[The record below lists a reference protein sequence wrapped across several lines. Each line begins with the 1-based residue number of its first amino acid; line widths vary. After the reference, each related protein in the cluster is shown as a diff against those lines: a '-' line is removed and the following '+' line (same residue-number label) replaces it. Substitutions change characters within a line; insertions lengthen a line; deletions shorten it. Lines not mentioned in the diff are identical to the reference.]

1 MSSIA
6 PTSPNLRFGPF
17 ELDGVAGEL
26 RKAGI
31 LIKLQPQPFRVLQLL
46 VNRAGT
52 VVTREDIKRDLWSDS
67 TFVDFEHGINFAI
80 NQIRAA
86 LADNADSP
94 RYIETLPRRGY
105 RFIAQVEHELSGP
118 EDSIIRVVPTPVEIV
133 STLRARPWPARI
145 AAIIAG
151 VLSVLLAAVLLYRW
165 LSPLPPPRISRIV
178 RLTQFAHV
186 DSWSKISSDGARI
199 FFLKREP
206 DRWNLMQ
213 VPVSGGESQPFPSP
227 FQNTRILDLSPDRS
241 EFLVEQFTAP
251 GWDMEFWLLPVV
263 GGSPRRLNDLT
274 GDDGA
279 FSPDGRKI
287 AYSKVDGIYI
297 CSRNGRDARR
307 LVSLPSISWGL
318 AWSPDGKV
326 LRFTLED
333 PKNGRYSLWEVSGD
347 GSSLHALFPDPNELS
362 SECCG
367 QWSVDSRYFFFVS
380 SRGEDPKGIA
390 SVWARREKGGLAPW
404 SKPSSPVRLSAAP
417 LAFGHLHPDS
427 DGTRLFIVGGA
438 YERNELLRASRDK
451 KSLLPVFGSSDVF
464 AASQS
469 SKGDWLAL
477 VLSGWTLWR
486 SRPDGSERTQLTTQF
501 PGFVDKPHWSPDGTK
516 IVFQARQEGHPTN
529 IYMVSADGG
538 PPEELLPSDQPR
550 ESPDWSPDGESVV
563 YSTPRFSKE
572 ARRED
577 SGIFVLNLKTRK
589 PIRVPESEGL
599 GVARLAL
606 GGRYLG
612 ALSEDGKKVML
623 FDFQTRSWKE
633 IAHGRFF
640 DHLERTPDAKYF
652 YFQDVLDA
660 GEPLYR
666 MHVGDWKLEP
676 VMSFE
681 SMLQADVVRCRFAG
695 LMQDG
700 SPMMIV
706 VRGGGDIYELDLDLP

>member
-1 MSSIA
+1 MSFIA

-17 ELDGVAGEL
+17 ELDVVAGEL

-31 LIKLQPQPFRVLQLL
+31 LIKLQPQPFHVLLL
-46 VNRAGT
+46 LANRAGT
-52 VVTREDIKRDLWSDS
+52 VVTREDIKRNLWSDS

-86 LADNADSP
+86 LADSAESP

-105 RFIAQVEHELSGP
+105 RFIAQVEHELSGA
-118 EDSIIRVVPTPVEIV
+118 EDSIVRVVPTPVEIV
-133 STLRARPWPARI
+133 SVPPARTRLMRT
-145 AAIIAG
+145 AAITASA
-151 VLSVLLAAVLLYRW
+151 LLVLLAALFLYRW
-165 LSPLPPPRISRIV
+165 LSPSPAPKVLRIV
-178 RLTQFAHV
+178 QLTHSGHV
-186 DSWSKISSDGARI
+186 DSWSKINSDGVRV
-199 FFLKREP
+199 FFLRREP

-241 EFLVEQFTAP
+241 EFLVEQFAAP
-251 GWDMEFWLLPVV
+251 GWDNEFWLLPVV

-297 CSRNGRDARR
+297 CSRNGSDAHR

-318 AWSPDGKV
+318 AWSLDETV

-333 PKNGRYSLWEVSGD
+333 PKNNQTSLWEVSVD
-347 GSSLHALFPDPNELS
+347 GSSLHALFPEWNQLS
-362 SECCG
+362 RECCG
-367 QWSVDSRYFFFVS
+367 QWSIDGRYFIFVS
-380 SRGEDPKGIA
+380 NRGEVEGIN
-390 SVWARREKGGLAPW
+390 SVWARREKGSPAPW
-404 SKPSSPVRLSAAP
+404 SKPSPPVRLSAAP
-417 LAFGHLHPDS
+417 LAFGNLHPS
-427 DGTRLFIVGGA
+427 LDGMRLFIAGGA

-451 KSLLPVFGSSDVF
+451 KSLLPVFSSSDVF
-464 AASQS
+464 AASLS
-469 SKGDWLAL
+469 PKRDWLAL

-486 SRPDGSERTQLTTQF
+486 SRPDGTERTQLTTQF
-501 PGFVDKPHWSPDGTK
+501 PVLADKPHWSSDGTK
-516 IVFQARQEGHPTN
+516 IVFQGQQKGHPSN
-529 IYMVSADGG
+529 IYIVSADGG
-538 PPEELLPSDQPR
+538 PSRELLPSDRPR
-550 ESPDWSPDGESVV
+550 QSPDWSPDGESVV
-563 YSTPRFSKE
+563 YSTPRLSKE
-572 ARRED
+572 DRRED

-589 PIRVPESEGL
+589 PTRVPESEGMS
-599 GVARLAL
+599 VARLAL

-612 ALSEDGKKVML
+612 ALSEDGKNVML
-623 FDFQTRSWKE
+623 FDFQTRGWKE
-633 IAHGRFF
+633 IAHGKFL

-666 MHVGDWKLEP
+666 MHIGDWKLEP

-700 SPMMIV
+700 SPMVIV